1 MVVHL
6 LFIDKVFNPRSY
18 SSCVFKPRRRW
29 GLFSSLILIPV
40 DVEMF
45 IWVLS
50 CFVVIHSLTVIHFDS
65 LSFILIFLLFVLIRQ
80 LCSSLEGEG
89 LASLDS
95 FWFLSTWVRSKWFSR
110 NRIKPQHPQTASR
123 WLLSAIVRTAVFKA
137 QSKLRISLFWFPL
150 NSVDVVIFLF
160 SSRMAFYSWSVGMV
174 FLFYPFCYG
183 KLCSGLEEGEDSSLL
198 IYFDSCR
205 CW

>member
-1 MVVHL
+1 MRVI
-6 LFIDKVFNPRSY
+6 LFTYFD
-18 SSCVFKPRRRW
+18 SCRRRNVY
-29 GLFSSLILIPV
+29 LSII
-40 DVEMF
+40 MF
-45 IWVLS
+45 CCYS
-50 CFVVIHSLTVIHFDS
+50 YKLTVIHFDS

-95 FWFLSTWVRSKWFSR
+95 FWFLSTQRFSR
-110 NRIKPQHPQTASR
+110 NRIIPQHPQTASR

-198 IYFDSCR
+198 IYFDYCR
-205 CW
+205 V